1 METSTPVSGNQEGTG
16 RQEPEMRDLPASVSW
31 VVSHE
36 PHLFS
41 LWWRWGGSH
50 VGSPTRGPSCRLAPI
65 LTCSASTDI
74 SSCFPLPCGK
84 HILPL
89 LGGDFQQE
97 LRPLPTF
104 PCTLH
109 PDTDNL
115 CLPYSLSLGYL
126 CVSQAVTLPQL
137 SSQLDFELPMPK
149 TSLQLSQ
156 VPVAH
161 PGLV

>member
-16 RQEPEMRDLPASVSW
+16 RWDPEMRDLPASVSW

-41 LWWRWGGSH
+41 LWWRWGRSD
-50 VGSPTRGPSCRLAPI
+50 VDSPRGPSRRLTPTLI
-65 LTCSASTDI
+65 GSASTDI
-74 SSCFPLPCGK
+74 SSCFP
-84 HILPL
+84 
-89 LGGDFQQE
+89 
-97 LRPLPTF
+97 PLPTF

-126 CVSQAVTLPQL
+126 CVSQAGTVPQL
-137 SSQLDFELPMPK
+137 SSQLDFGLPMPK
-149 TSLQLSQ
+149 TSLTAFSG
-156 VPVAH
+156 PRNPPW
-161 PGLV
+161 PGMM